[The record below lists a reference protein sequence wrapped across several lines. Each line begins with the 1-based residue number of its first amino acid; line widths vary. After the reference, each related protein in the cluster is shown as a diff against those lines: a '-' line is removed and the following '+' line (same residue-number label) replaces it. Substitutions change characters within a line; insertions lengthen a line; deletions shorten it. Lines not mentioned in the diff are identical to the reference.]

1 MAVESDEDRA
11 VFVEDFGV
19 EITWT
24 RGDTPLPVFL
34 AIFDRPTV
42 IVEHEPEA
50 AGTLSR
56 VATLSCPEA
65 SLPAGATEDDRVS
78 VADVD
83 EEFACSTIRP
93 DGTGWCVVDLK
104 RV

>member
-19 EITWT
+19 QIVWT
-24 RGDTPLPVFL
+24 RGGVPQPAFL

-42 IVEHEPEA
+42 SVEHDPDT
-50 AGTLSR
+50 AGTFNR
-56 VATLSCPEA
+56 IAMLSCPEA
-65 SLPAGATEDDRVS
+65 SLPAGAAEDDP
-78 VADVD
+78 VAIAGESDT
-83 EEFACSTIRP
+83 FKCSAIRP

-104 RV
+104 RG